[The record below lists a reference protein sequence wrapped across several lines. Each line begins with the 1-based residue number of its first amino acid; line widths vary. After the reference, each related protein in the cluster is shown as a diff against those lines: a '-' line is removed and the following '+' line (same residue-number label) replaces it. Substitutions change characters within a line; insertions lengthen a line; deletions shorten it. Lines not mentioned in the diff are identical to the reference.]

1 MITGTWI
8 MLLTV
13 MTSGGSLA
21 TYALPMGSRERCL
34 ANAQVQLLQAGSPV
48 QHAMCVEGCRSA
60 SVNRTARKGCRRGD
74 MQKLVKLIITQGG
87 RHDDA
92 GAVSELHRLP
102 EARDL

>member
-1 MITGTWI
+1 

-48 QHAMCVEGCRSA
+48 QHAMCVEGL
-60 SVNRTARKGCRRGD
+60 SVSKR
-74 MQKLVKLIITQGG
+74 
-87 RHDDA
+87 
-92 GAVSELHRLP
+92 
-102 EARDL
+102 

>member
-34 ANAQVQLLQAGSPV
+34 ANAQVQS
-48 QHAMCVEGCRSA
+48 
-60 SVNRTARKGCRRGD
+60 
-74 MQKLVKLIITQGG
+74 
-87 RHDDA
+87 
-92 GAVSELHRLP
+92 
-102 EARDL
+102 

>member
-21 TYALPMGSRERCL
+21 TYAFPMGSRERCL

-48 QHAMCVEGCRSA
+48 QHAMCVEGL
-60 SVNRTARKGCRRGD
+60 SVSKR
-74 MQKLVKLIITQGG
+74 
-87 RHDDA
+87 
-92 GAVSELHRLP
+92 
-102 EARDL
+102 